1 MDQTVSEYLSWAFLP
16 LREGE
21 INSDP
26 FSDEFFSAE
35 SLAASLVREPIQN
48 SLDACAGSA
57 PVRMRYTFAGSG
69 QQLSPDRAGHWLN
82 KLRPHLEA
90 KNSGLKSPPTS
101 DEPLDFLLIEDFG
114 TFGLDGDP
122 LQLRESGA
130 SGQRND
136 FFYFWRNLG
145 RSGKS
150 DSDRGRWGL
159 GKSVF
164 PAASRIHTIFG
175 LTRRV
180 TDQRVLLYGQSVLG
194 THETAEGHFTSYGF
208 FGEIRDAGSVNEIA
222 LPSERADVVSEFS
235 RDFRLARGDEPGF
248 SVVIPY
254 PTLDLFPSEIVRE
267 TLLHFF
273 YPILAGDLEVEV
285 VDENGI
291 TRLAKDTIR
300 QVSQTLKFHN
310 RSRLTPEILTE
321 LMEMAEFTQLFRPDE
336 LVMLPAAPPT
346 KPPRWSAELFVE
358 ESSLDARTRFNQGE
372 VVGFRVPVVVSPAQ
386 GDPHPSYFDAFFQR
400 APSLVRG
407 DYHFIRQGI
416 TITEIKTPTQRGVRA
431 MFVAK
436 DPVLCGLL
444 GDSENPAHT
453 QWEERNRHF
462 QDKYKDGVVL
472 LRFLKQSLANIADF
486 LIQAQEGIDT
496 DLLSGLFFVELD
508 QTEKSSSAS
517 GTRDARGERPFAPF
531 AVDVHSNHEAFV
543 LARCEGGFKI
553 SAKPSDG
560 ASPVSL
566 EIEVAYE
573 VRRGDPFRKYSPLDF
588 DLARAPFEVL
598 TKGAHVQS
606 QAGNRLQVIVAAPE
620 FTVLVQ
626 GFDPHRDVRVRVVVP
641 LSAHDSEV

>member
-1 MDQTVSEYLSWAFLP
+1 MTQDLRWAFLP

-26 FSDEFFSAE
+26 FSDEFFTAE

-48 SLDACAGSA
+48 SLDARAGTA
-57 PVRMRYTFAGSG
+57 PVRMRYAFAGAG
-69 QQLSPDRAGHWLN
+69 QQLAQDKAGRWL
-82 KLRPHLEA
+82 KTLWPHLLA
-90 KNSGLKSPPTS
+90 KNSGLKTLPMSG
-101 DEPLDFLLIEDFG
+101 EAMDFLTIEDFG

-122 LQLRESGA
+122 RQLRDSPTNGR
-130 SGQRND
+130 RND

-164 PAASRIHTIFG
+164 PAASRIHSIFG
-175 LTRRV
+175 LTRRAA
-180 TDQRVLLYGQSVLG
+180 DQRVLLYGQSVLG

-222 LPSERADVVSEFS
+222 LPVEEAGAVSEFF
-235 RDFRLARGDEPGF
+235 RDFSLSRVDEPGF

-254 PTLDLFPSEIVRE
+254 PKLDLFPTEVVRE

-285 VDENGI
+285 VDERGV

-300 QVSQTLKFHN
+300 QVAQTLKFDG
-310 RSRLTPEILTE
+310 RSSVTPEALAE
-321 LMEMAEFTQLFRPDE
+321 LMEMAEFTQLFRPEE
-336 LVMLPAAPPT
+336 LVMLSVSPPN
-346 KPPRWSAELFVE
+346 KPPKWRTELFPE
-358 ESSLDARTRFNQGE
+358 PTSSTAKTRFNQGE
-372 VVGFRVPVVVSPAQ
+372 VVGFRVPVFVCSAIGEPR
-386 GDPHPSYFDAFFQR
+386 PTFFDAFFQR
-400 APSLVRG
+400 APSLTRG

-436 DPVLCGLL
+436 DSALCAFL

-462 QDKYKDGVVL
+462 QDKYEEGPLL
-472 LRFLKQSLANIADF
+472 LRFVKHSLSNIAEY
-486 LIQAQEGIDT
+486 LLQAQEGIDT

-508 QTEKSSSAS
+508 ETEKSPSGS
-517 GTRDARGERPFAPF
+517 GTRDTRGKKPFAPF
-531 AVDVHSNHEAFV
+531 ALEVHSNHEPFL

-553 SAKPSDG
+553 SANPTNG
-560 ASPVSL
+560 SPPADL

-573 VRRGDPFRKYSPLDF
+573 VRRGDPFRKYARLDF
-588 DLARAPFEVL
+588 NLSQAPFEVL
-598 TKGAHVQS
+598 TKGAQIHLQEW
-606 QAGNRLQVIVAAPE
+606 NRLRVAVTAPE
-620 FTVLVQ
+620 FTVMVQ
-626 GFDPHRDVRVRVVVP
+626 GFDPRRDVRVRVVE
-641 LSAHDSEV
+641 LSSTYDSQV